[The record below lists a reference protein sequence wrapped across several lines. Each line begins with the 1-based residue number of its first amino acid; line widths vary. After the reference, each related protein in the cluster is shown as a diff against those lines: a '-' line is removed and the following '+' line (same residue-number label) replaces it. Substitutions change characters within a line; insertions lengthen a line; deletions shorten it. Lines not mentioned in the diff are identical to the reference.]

1 MRVRV
6 PNNVGRVVQTNPTS
20 SSSAVMRYVPSADY
34 TTRVRVRVMKDIVH
48 RG

>member
-6 PNNVGRVVQTNPTS
+6 PNNVGRAVQTNPTS
-20 SSSAVMRYVPSADY
+20 FSSAVMRYVPFADY
-34 TTRVRVRVMKDIVH
+34 TIRVRVRVMKDIVH